1 MPPEDDDITLYTK
14 LTHHICMA
22 RVIPGVEIKVVKE
35 IVPQQLYPSGV
46 VGMIGT
52 AEAGPVLKPTGV
64 TSYREITAIFGGS
77 GALVRDAKLAFMNGV
92 FQVFA
97 CRIAG
102 SGGQMATATLKAS
115 KKKDTARL
123 TSKLVG
129 DGGNEI

>member
-46 VGMIGT
+46 VGMMGT
-52 AEAGPVLKPTGV
+52 AERGPVGKPVGV
-64 TSYREITAIFGGS
+64 TSYRELTVMFGGES
-77 GALVRDAKLAFMNGV
+77 GSLVRDAKLAFLNGV

-97 CRIAG
+97 TRVEG
-102 SGGQMATATLKAS
+102 SASTTSTINLKGG
-115 KKKDTARL
+115 
-123 TSKLVG
+123 
-129 DGGNEI
+129 